1 MHRSLNLLVVFIL
14 VSFSSSCMM
23 LQADAMLRHA
33 KADGPFDAVIIPGVP
48 YQDSSLED
56 MMHLR
61 VRWAVYLY
69 ENGIAKNLIFSG
81 SAVYT
86 PYYESKVMGAMAHKL
101 GVPTQNIFFENKA
114 EHSTENL
121 YYGYHLAKSLGFQR
135 IALASDPLQTYLLSE
150 ANESL
155 KVDDISFL
163 PFNRSFIRA
172 NSSKD
177 KIIVD
182 VEKAKVQV
190 LEEFIALPDRKT
202 PTQRFKGTLGRKI
215 KNEIRMNKN

>member
-1 MHRSLNLLVVFIL
+1 MHRSLNFLIVFIL

-33 KADGPFDAVIIPGVP
+33 KSDGPFDAVIIPGVP

-190 LEEFIALPDRKT
+190 MEEFIALPDRKT
-202 PTQRFKGTLGRKI
+202 PTQRFKGTLGQKI

>member
-1 MHRSLNLLVVFIL
+1 MRKAINFIVIFIF
-14 VSFSSSCMM
+14 VSFTSSCMM
-23 LQADAMLRHA
+23 LQAEAMLRHA
-33 KADGPFDAVIIPGVP
+33 KEDGPFDAIIIPGVP
-48 YQDSSLED
+48 YQDSSLVD
-56 MMHLR
+56 IMHLR

-69 ENGIAKNLIFSG
+69 EIGLAKNLIFSG

-86 PYYESKVMGAMAHKL
+86 PYYESKVMGAMAHEL
-101 GVPTQNIFFENKA
+101 GVPSENIFYESKA

-163 PFNRSFIRA
+163 PFNRTFIRE
-172 NSSKD
+172 NSSKGR
-177 KIIVD
+177 IIVD
-182 VEKAKVQV
+182 VDKAKVQAI
-190 LEEFIALPDRKT
+190 EEFIALPDRKT
-202 PTQRFKGTLGRKI
+202 PSERLNGTLGRKI
-215 KNEIRMNKN
+215 KLEIKSKNN